1 MTALYLVSLG
11 MVWQMRLF
19 STKKMFL
26 TAGRKSGFRESE
38 LLSTF
43 WLHRQLCDPT
53 IFFPLFVLCRGRRQL
68 FPSGSLRVWRGVSI
82 WLINRDFLLSSLI
95 STTIWK
101 PILRGLKKVGL
112 LIFIFARIPRG
123 LCCSL
128 MFQPHPHKF
137 FMISF
142 NEQVRS
148 WLQSFWK
155 QLVRLF
161 PNVEYIELF

>member
-53 IFFPLFVLCRGRRQL
+53 IFFPLFVLCRGRHQL

-101 PILRGLKKVGL
+101 PILWGLEKKWDCWL
-112 LIFIFARIPRG
+112 LIVEVVRAALSCF
-123 LCCSL
+123 SL
-128 MFQPHPHKF
+128 IHINSLWSLSTSKWGAGFKAF
-137 FMISF
+137 E
-142 NEQVRS
+142 N
-148 WLQSFWK
+148 
-155 QLVRLF
+155 
-161 PNVEYIELF
+161 N